1 MDFQKVFAEVLKLAP
16 EIRIQIAEKLI
27 AEGAYESAAAI
38 LGLPPIDHVLMDDG
52 KGNTKI
58 LNLDD

>member
-1 MDFQKVFAEVLKLAP
+1 MDFQKIFAEVLNLNP
-16 EIRIQIAEKLI
+16 EIRIQIAEKLM

-58 LNLDD
+58 LRLED